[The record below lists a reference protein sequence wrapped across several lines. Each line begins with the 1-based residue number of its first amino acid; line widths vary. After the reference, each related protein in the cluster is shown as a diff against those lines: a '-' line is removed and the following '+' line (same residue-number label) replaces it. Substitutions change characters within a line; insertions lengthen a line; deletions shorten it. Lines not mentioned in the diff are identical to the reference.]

1 MKSQITFNK
10 AAPALT
16 PAPIMV
22 FFIFLSI
29 TFYISNYTFYLLDFF
44 PKIFL
49 IQTLIVSLTMTI
61 VGFDD
66 CGVKLIV
73 KKYLG

>member
-1 MKSQITFNK
+1 MKSQI
-10 AAPALT
+10 AAPIPTTTLVT
-16 PAPIMV
+16 PVTIIFV
-22 FFIFLSI
+22 FLSI
-29 TFYISNYTFYLLDFF
+29 TFYISNYTFYLLDFL

-49 IQTLIVSLTMTI
+49 IQTLIVSLTTTI
-61 VGFDD
+61 VGFGD